1 MEFIGELEQEIN
13 SSVFGSSGICNIR
26 GVKNRM
32 GVKNRQMR
40 ETSKSENIGTSELKK
55 MVNRLYR
62 SNPIKKCNYYQP
74 EGSTLAYNLDAHFLE
89 DDYLTIKDDID
100 KSDSLD
106 IIESIFGKDYV
117 NLIDSESPAIH
128 RRDYIDLQKTMLK
141 QSQTST
147 TIMPNFTNAFTPRS
161 KGQGPRK
168 NISKLR
174 NNQEKDFYGIERNLL
189 TKDTGKIH
197 YVYSARCTHTIYLTD
212 LD

>member
-13 SSVFGSSGICNIR
+13 SVSGSSGICNKR

-32 GVKNRQMR
+32 GVKNRQIR
-40 ETSKSENIGTSELKK
+40 EASKSENIDTSELKK

-62 SNPIKKCNYYQP
+62 SNPINKFNYYQT

-89 DDYLTIKDDID
+89 DDYLTIKDDTD

-117 NLIDSESPAIH
+117 NLTDRENPAIH

-147 TIMPNFTNAFTPRS
+147 TIMPNFKNAFTPRS
-161 KGQGPRK
+161 KGQRQTK

-174 NNQEKDFYGIERNLL
+174 NNQEKDFYGIESNLL
-189 TKDTGKIH
+189 TEDNGKIH
-197 YVYSARCTHTIYLTD
+197 YVYFARYTHKHNIPN
-212 LD
+212 